1 MPKQTLYFTHPA
13 DLSLRMDQIVIQ
25 KENESQAIVRPI
37 EDINTIIIDHHSVH
51 FTVPLLNKLSEN
63 NVAVIFC
70 NSRHIPVSMLLDLD
84 SNVLQTKYYRAQ
96 LEVSKPLKKQLW
108 KQIVKRKIKN
118 QQNLLAKLHISE
130 NILKPYHSNV
140 KSGDSTNREAVAA
153 KVYWK
158 NMFGKDFIRDRYGPH
173 PNGFLNYGYSILR
186 AYTARAI
193 MDAGLLPSIGLFHR
207 SYYNSFTLADD
218 LMEPYRPFVDE
229 AVYHLYNECSTITDN
244 VKATLANIFY
254 SAISFDDLASTAHSV
269 ALAFAREGNYLY
281 FRDLT

>member
-1 MPKQTLYFTHPA
+1 MN
-13 DLSLRMDQIVIQ
+13 QIVIQ
-25 KENESQAIVRPI
+25 KDNESQAIVRPI
-37 EDINTIIIDHHSVH
+37 EDISIIIIDHHSVH
-51 FTVPLLNKLSEN
+51 LTVPLLNKLSEC

-108 KQIVKRKIKN
+108 KQIVERKIKN

-173 PNGFLNYGYSILR
+173 PNGLLNYGYSILR

-229 AVYHLYNECSTITDN
+229 TVYHLYNESSTITDN

-269 ALAFAREGNYLY
+269 AMALSREGNYLY
-281 FRDLT
+281 FRELT